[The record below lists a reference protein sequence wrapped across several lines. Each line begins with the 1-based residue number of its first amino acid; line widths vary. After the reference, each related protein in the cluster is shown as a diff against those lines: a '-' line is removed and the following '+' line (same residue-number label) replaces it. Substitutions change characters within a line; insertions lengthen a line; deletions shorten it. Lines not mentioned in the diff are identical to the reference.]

1 MKIENNIYL
10 NNFINF
16 ILMSSYQFYYSIVFR
31 KKNYIYN
38 KIISFTYR
46 KKKNLDIFFFLHTFR
61 IFDFILLN
69 IILLTDEISNKQFL
83 YVFYL
88 FHFIYVSFV
97 FVLILFD

>member
-1 MKIENNIYL
+1 
-10 NNFINF
+10 
-16 ILMSSYQFYYSIVFR
+16 MSTYQLYYSIVFR
-31 KKNYIYN
+31 KKNYILY
-38 KIISFTYR
+38 I
-46 KKKNLDIFFFLHTFR
+46 KKNLDIFFFLHTFR